1 MFSGK
6 GCVPYT
12 TPPWEI
18 ISNRRVN
25 KEVETC
31 VHKLSAWALFLIVS
45 NTSPCA
51 TQIIAGEMEVPI
63 ANKILRVVTLWLASQ
78 VHRSYAKVHTKRYTD
93 RPKTRKQGE
102 KPPAWIAA
110 ILVGGFALIVIAFW
124 VLKYRNLKSERAKS
138 GNTEPVKLL
147 DIFRNEKLVEG
158 NSNKKLVTLED
169 GMMKIVDDRRPG
181 RGVGGMV

>member
-1 MFSGK
+1 MGTLPHRFQYLTLRHPDHSGRN
-6 GCVPYT
+6 GST
-12 TPPWEI
+12 D
-18 ISNRRVN
+18 S
-25 KEVETC
+25 
-31 VHKLSAWALFLIVS
+31 
-45 NTSPCA
+45 
-51 TQIIAGEMEVPI
+51 
-63 ANKILRVVTLWLASQ
+63 NKILRVVTLWLASQ